1 MELFADL
8 KNRLSFRAGG
18 GKAGDRGEGIWERLV
33 GSGSFLV
40 ATIDR
45 SGKIQSANGVL
56 CRARETEEEGVVG
69 TSLLYLVNAEDRTAF
84 SDLVREVFAGASGGS
99 GQARLLAAG
108 GQTPQ
113 VHWVLLPEPSGE
125 GAVERVVCLG
135 VDLSGYFEGG
145 VNGERTAELGALK
158 EALAGLERENAALR
172 NELEEKVA
180 EGAVADR
187 VVGEGR
193 TELSGGLIPGLE
205 EGERSP
211 TLGEVERRY
220 ILHVLE
226 ETKGRISGAKG
237 AAAILGLHPNTLRS
251 RMAKLG
257 VGRG

>member
-1 MELFADL
+1 M
-8 KNRLSFRAGG
+8 
-18 GKAGDRGEGIWERLV
+18 
-33 GSGSFLV
+33 
-40 ATIDR
+40 
-45 SGKIQSANGVL
+45 
-56 CRARETEEEGVVG
+56 
-69 TSLLYLVNAEDRTAF
+69 
-84 SDLVREVFAGASGGS
+84 
-99 GQARLLAAG
+99 
-108 GQTPQ
+108 
-113 VHWVLLPEPSGE
+113 HWVLLPEPSGE

>member
-1 MELFADL
+1 M
-8 KNRLSFRAGG
+8 
-18 GKAGDRGEGIWERLV
+18 
-33 GSGSFLV
+33 GSGQFLV

-69 TSLLYLVNAEDRTAF
+69 TSLPYLVNAEDRTAF

-108 GQTPQ
+108 GQTPL
-113 VHWVLLPEPSGE
+113 VHWVLLPVPSGE

-145 VNGERTAELGALK
+145 GTGERAAELVDLQK
-158 EALAGLERENAALR
+158 VVAGMERENVALR
-172 NELEEKVA
+172 KELEEK

-187 VVGEGR
+187 VVGEGG
-193 TELSGGLIPGLE
+193 TELSVGLIFGLE

-211 TLGEVERRY
+211 TLGELERRY